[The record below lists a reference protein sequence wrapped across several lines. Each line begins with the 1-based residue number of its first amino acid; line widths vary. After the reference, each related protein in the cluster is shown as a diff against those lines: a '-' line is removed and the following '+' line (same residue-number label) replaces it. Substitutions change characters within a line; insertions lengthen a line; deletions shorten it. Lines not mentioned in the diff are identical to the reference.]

1 MRIRNNE
8 FNKNNNNPCYMWVY
22 LCTQP
27 NYISCPQLEIL
38 EVHRHITRIFCS
50 GGFMSVIRVEKTK
63 NYTVMSNYHFK
74 EKDMSLKAKGLLSL
88 MLSLPDNW
96 DYSIAGLVAICK
108 ENETAIKSALK
119 ELQNFGYVKIEK
131 IMPGHTRSGRIEYV
145 YTIYEKPKQDI
156 EKQGVENLPVEIQ
169 RVENHIQLN
178 TKESNTNK
186 LNTKE
191 KKKNNTKKDFSN
203 LVIETCLKNDIEDD
217 TSIELIEQFLAEMKI
232 KTKGAIE
239 ANIAKLAGKSKSV
252 IERCIKTSYERN
264 YKYITPP
271 EWLNTQSKN
280 KLPDELRL
288 NSSTNAKERKEFLEK
303 VNNDDPSLFT
313 F

>member
-1 MRIRNNE
+1 
-8 FNKNNNNPCYMWVY
+8 
-22 LCTQP
+22 
-27 NYISCPQLEIL
+27 
-38 EVHRHITRIFCS
+38 
-50 GGFMSVIRVEKTK
+50 MSVIRVEKTK

-119 ELQNFGYVKIEK
+119 ELQQFGYVRIDKQ
-131 IMPGHTRSGRIEYV
+131 MPGDTESGRIEY
-145 YTIYEKPKQDI
+145 IYNIFEKPKQ
-156 EKQGVENLPVEIQ
+156 EGKKQDVENLPLEIQ
-169 RVENHIQLN
+169 RVENQVQLN
-178 TKESNTNK
+178 TKESNTKK

-191 KKKNNTKKDFSN
+191 NKKNNTKKDFSS

-217 TSIELIEQFLAEMKI
+217 NSIELIEQFLDEMKI

-239 ANIAKLAGKSKSV
+239 ANIAKIAGKSYSIISK
-252 IERCIKTSYERN
+252 CINTSYERN

-271 EWLNTQSKN
+271 EWLKTNT
-280 KLPDELRL
+280 
-288 NSSTNAKERKEFLEK
+288 NSSIHI
-303 VNNDDPSLFT
+303 NDTSTEEQRNQYKALVESNDSSIMHF
-313 F
+313 